1 MGYQEKFVYCENN
14 KDTKRFLEI
23 LKEKKTDGF
32 NIFEVLTLKRNWIA
46 RYKNLEG
53 IIIGGTKLPF
63 TFTNPLE
70 LENQDKI
77 YWHQPDIGTAL
88 DNEEGAEQR
97 ASSFFGDEQEHFFNK
112 NDILICIG
120 GERGSIKDVY
130 SMFGIDYIALSVMLQ
145 AYNDGNFP
153 EEYVTD
159 GKIDIDKARP
169 IFKRKVA
176 QYMFSEEENRLFDTV
191 KTMDIDGVKN
201 FSSII
206 NDPSLFRH
214 QILRA

>member
-1 MGYQEKFVYCENN
+1 MGYQEKFVYCENY

-23 LKEKKTDGF
+23 LKEKKIDGF
-32 NIFEVLTLKRNWIA
+32 NIFEVLKLKRNWIA

-53 IIIGGTKLPF
+53 IIIGGVKTPF
-63 TFTNPLE
+63 TFTSGFE
-70 LENQDKI
+70 IENEDKI
-77 YWHQPDIGTAL
+77 YYRQQL
-88 DNEEGAEQR
+88 DVEAIRNDENEEDAIP
-97 ASSFFGDEQEHFFNK
+97 FFGDEQEHFFNR
-112 NDILICIG
+112 NDILIWIG
-120 GERGSIKDVY
+120 GSRGIIKDVY

-176 QYMFSEEENRLFDTV
+176 KYMFSEEENRLFDTV
-191 KTMDIDGVKN
+191 KTMELDGIKN
-201 FSSII
+201 FRSII
-206 NDPSLFRH
+206 NDPSFFRH
-214 QILRA
+214 MTLHA

>member
-1 MGYQEKFVYCENN
+1 MGYQEKFFYCENN

-23 LKEKKTDGF
+23 LKEKKIDGF
-32 NIFEVLTLKRNWIA
+32 DIFEVLTLKRNCIA
-46 RYKNLEG
+46 RYRNLEG

-70 LENQDKI
+70 IENQDKI

-120 GERGSIKDVY
+120 GERSTINDAY
-130 SMFGIDYIALSVMLQ
+130 SMLGIDYYALNVMLE
-145 AYNDGNFP
+145 AYKIGEVP
-153 EEYVTD
+153 EKYIVD
-159 GKIDIDKARP
+159 GKIDIVNAAPFFNRT
-169 IFKRKVA
+169 VA
-176 QYMFSEEENRLFDTV
+176 KCMFSKEEIEIFDKV
-191 KTMDIDGVKN
+191 KAMDIDGVKN